1 MSKIL
6 LVDDDEV
13 FNESLRE
20 YLEYK
25 GFTVLSAFNGKQGL
39 DMITTDSPDL
49 VITDIVMPE
58 FEGIELL
65 TAVVIDSVKAKPK
78 IIVISGG
85 GRIGSSNYLSVAK
98 EMGADA
104 VFEKPLEFKLLVEE
118 IKRLLA

>member
-1 MSKIL
+1 MNKIL
-6 LVDDDEV
+6 LVDDDEA

-25 GFTVLSAFNGKQGL
+25 GFMVLSAFNGRQGL
-39 DMITTDSPDL
+39 DMITSEKPEL
-49 VITDIVMPE
+49 VITDLVMPE
-58 FEGIELL
+58 LEGIELL
-65 TAVVIDSVKAKPK
+65 TTVVNDSVQTKPK
-78 IIVISGG
+78 MIVISGG